1 MEECQTLRF
10 YWLKYEVS
18 AIQELIQNSNG
29 IDSFVFSYYFPKSPK
44 ESKPLQLVAYAH
56 MMNSA
61 HPDGVYS
68 KHYDILSVYN
78 DQTQEISGPIILSN
92 NVMSLQQ
99 MEALINNP
107 DEPNPSPP
115 AT

>member
-1 MEECQTLRF
+1 MEESQTLRF

-56 MMNSA
+56 MLNPA

-78 DQTQEISGPIILSN
+78 
-92 NVMSLQQ
+92 
-99 MEALINNP
+99 NP
-107 DEPNPSPP
+107 NETNPSPP